1 MLSCFSCV
9 QLCNPWTIAC
19 QPPLPMGFSKQEHW
33 TELPC
38 PPLEDLPDPGIKP
51 SPPAL
56 EGKVLITGPPGKSFF
71 YFLTVLLSI
80 SLPVLP
86 SPLRSKCWTFL
97 RPLYL

>member
-1 MLSCFSCV
+1 MSGNFTILCKNFVCVYVCMLSCFSCV

-51 SPPAL
+51 RSLA
-56 EGKVLITGPPGKSFF
+56 SQAD
-71 YFLTVLLSI
+71 
-80 SLPVLP
+80 SLPSEP
-86 SPLRSKCWTFL
+86 PQAHSTGGKTKACSGM
-97 RPLYL
+97 